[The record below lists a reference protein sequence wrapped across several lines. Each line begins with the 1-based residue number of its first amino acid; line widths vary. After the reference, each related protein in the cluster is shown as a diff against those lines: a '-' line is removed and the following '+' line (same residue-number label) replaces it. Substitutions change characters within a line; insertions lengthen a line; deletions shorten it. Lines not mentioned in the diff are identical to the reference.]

1 MNYLK
6 IYVSLTLGVK
16 IIFLILL
23 LTTFILKRQNKDKE
37 LQAKIQ
43 IAKERVESLFI
54 LLMALLIMYLFNP
67 FVIRSVVLDYETKL
81 LIFLFGFISIILRFK
96 Q

>member
-6 IYVSLTLGVK
+6 FYVSLTLGVK
-16 IIFLILL
+16 IVFLILL
-23 LTTFILKRQNKDKE
+23 LTNHILKRQNKDKE
-37 LQAKIQ
+37 LQTKIN

-67 FVIRSVVLDYETKL
+67 FVIRSIVLDYETKL